1 MRRDRLGRL
10 LQPHGVLGQL
20 LGDLGKAPTFEAL
33 STVPQKSGVASRLEF
48 RFFEFV
54 PWIDHRARPLP
65 HVQHEPDEHQQND
78 GSDVGWYA
86 FVEAGALADAIGEA
100 PGRSGTSWLAG

>member
-33 STVPQKSGVASRLEF
+33 STVPQKTGVASRLEF
-48 RFFEFV
+48 RLFEFV

-65 HVQHEPDEHQQND
+65 RVQHEPDEHQQND
-78 GSDVGWYA
+78 ASDVGLPSSRPRRWWM
-86 FVEAGALADAIGEA
+86 
-100 PGRSGTSWLAG
+100 R